1 MNELTVCLV
10 PIILMA
16 LTVFKTFV
24 AVTSLAYK
32 GMNGNSVVFGHVDRL
47 IVNLYR
53 LLFNALSW
61 FF

>member
-10 PIILMA
+10 PVVLMA
-16 LTVFKTFV
+16 LAVFETVV
-24 AVTSLAYK
+24 AVSPLAYK
-32 GMNGNSVVFGHVDRL
+32 GMNGNSVVFGHVDGL

-53 LLFNALSW
+53 LLLNALSW